1 MRIRDEYL
9 HGSDQTGVVKK
20 IEVTTGTGNNA
31 NKSVIKY
38 TKADSTGGVIEVP
51 IGDITGK
58 AATASKLDNTSAI
71 GSKTTPVYFT
81 ANGVPSTCTYSL
93 NATVPVGTANQVLY
107 YSAPN
112 TLSVQSYATLTSNLD
127 VFTVAT
133 SSAAG
138 KKGLV
143 PAPTANQLGT
153 KNFFLRADGVWTVI
167 ESKAAAQNG
176 TATSLVTTGEK
187 YNWNSAYNWYN
198 SMTSGD
204 TDGIINKWKEVEA
217 FLANYG
223 DSSTLAA
230 ELAKLVTLS
239 TDQTITGVK
248 TFSEVINGSI
258 TGNAGT
264 ATKLKNTVTIN
275 GVTFDGSANITIT
288 ANPNSH
294 NHGNIT
300 NGGAIGTAVNKP
312 IITTTNGVLTTGAF
326 GTTANTF
333 CEGND
338 SRLSDARKNPN
349 ALILGVLNNSGAV
362 VGTDTLYD
370 GSSALSFKVK
380 AGSGITLSQ
389 NTKGEVVITN
399 AAPDVDHN
407 TDTKVKLTATDG
419 TATDRYIPFP
429 ETSISSGS
437 AQELFYQSDFKYNPG
452 TKLFSVPNIAVEE
465 KITVTGTSALGTV
478 TSGVWNGTPIAN
490 DYLAHKSVTI
500 NGSIVNLGESIIV
513 TAVANGG
520 NAGTVGGYS
529 PSDFLLKDEYE
540 TFESIIVSALTD
552 LDNRKIEA
560 SDIPTSLPA
569 NGGHAS
575 TASNVD
581 WSGVTN
587 KPTSFPA
594 NGGNADT
601 VGGYFPSAFVLNTK
615 YEEFKS
621 VVATALTDLNDR
633 KIEASDLP
641 TSLPAN
647 GGNADTATNVEWSGV
662 TNKPSSFTPSSHTH
676 TKSEI
681 TDFPISLPASDVYDW
696 AKAETKPS
704 YTYSEVGAAAAR
716 HTHAKSD
723 IIDFPTSLP
732 ASDVYAWA
740 KAETKPS
747 YSWSEITSKPTNVS
761 AFTND
766 AGYITAS
773 DSKFGNYL
781 PLSGGTVTGNLY
793 LTGLEEGTLDITD
806 NTELLTSY
814 ASNNGFNDTNAK
826 GKVYRRDA
834 IKVYNYIKGKLDSV
848 YSAISHTHTKSDII
862 DFPTSLPANG
872 GTATYLGNS
881 TNHLSYSNLSG
892 VSDKTIN
899 SSTTG
904 YVSYYYNANTISGTG
919 LFTVDTTNSVLT
931 SSGLLKTDTLE
942 ITNTNEAKH
951 IAFNR
956 SSYNYIIAPT
966 NGSID
971 FICSS
976 VVSATGVTAHITSSE
991 ISPGTTNTINLGTS
1005 DFKWKN
1011 VYATTFNGYTL
1022 AAACAKGIDTSI
1034 TNSSSSVNLPTSVA
1048 VASFVEGK
1056 GYLTAHAYSY
1066 GSIDIYDIN
1075 GTKKTSNNTVF
1086 ATVNTETLRLQE
1098 GANIAITAIN
1108 SGTSGGDSIKI
1119 AVTGITSNID
1129 RNGYGQLALWHN
1141 GASSASAILQ
1151 SVTYN
1156 EKLTVK
1162 AGSGID
1168 FSETDSTANNDIWTI
1183 SAIPYNCAIT
1193 LNNNSVKSLIKDSW
1207 SADAQSVYLTSN
1219 GTSSGTS
1226 LAAGTYALWIED
1238 RASASGTPNYYSGT
1252 FTCAGSATA
1261 GRLDEIALHSS
1272 MATSADT
1279 NAPTRIFVATQISG
1293 TSGKHVL
1300 RFCSQDSSTTNHY
1313 LTVKVNRII

>member
-9 HGSDQTGVVKK
+9 HGSDQSGVVKK
-20 IEVTTGTGNNA
+20 IEIAIGTGDNA

-38 TKADSTGGVIEVP
+38 TKADSTGRVVEVP

-93 NATVPVGTANQVLY
+93 NATVPVGAANQVLY

-133 SSAAG
+133 SSTSG

-143 PAPTANQLGT
+143 PAPTANQLGAR
-153 KNFFLRADGVWTVI
+153 NFFLRADGVWAVI
-167 ESKAAAQNG
+167 ESKSAAQNG
-176 TATSLVTTGEK
+176 TDISLVTTGEK

-264 ATKLKNTVTIN
+264 ANKLKNSVTIN
-275 GVTFDGSANITIT
+275 GVAFDGSANITIT

-294 NHGNIT
+294 SHGNIT
-300 NGGAIGTAVNKP
+300 NEGAIGTGANKP

-349 ALILGVLNNSGAV
+349 VLTLGALNSSGAV

-399 AAPDVDHN
+399 AAPDIDHN

-437 AQELFYQSDFKYNPG
+437 ACELFYQSDFKYNPG
-452 TKLFSVPNIAVEE
+452 TKLFSVPNIAIGE

-478 TSGVWNGTPIAN
+478 TSGVWNGTPIGN

-575 TASNVD
+575 TASSVD

-633 KIEASDLP
+633 KIE
-641 TSLPAN
+641 
-647 GGNADTATNVEWSGV
+647 V
-662 TNKPSSFTPSSHTH
+662 
-676 TKSEI
+676 
-681 TDFPISLPASDVYDW
+681 
-696 AKAETKPS
+696 
-704 YTYSEVGAAAAR
+704 
-716 HTHAKSD
+716 SD
-723 IIDFPTSLP
+723 IPTSLP
-732 ASDVYAWA
+732 ASDVYDWA

-747 YSWSEITSKPTNVS
+747 YSWSEITSKPT
-761 AFTND
+761 
-766 AGYITAS
+766 
-773 DSKFGNYL
+773 
-781 PLSGGTVTGNLY
+781 
-793 LTGLEEGTLDITD
+793 
-806 NTELLTSY
+806 
-814 ASNNGFNDTNAK
+814 
-826 GKVYRRDA
+826 
-834 IKVYNYIKGKLDSV
+834 
-848 YSAISHTHTKSDII
+848 
-862 DFPTSLPANG
+862 SLPANG

-881 TNHLSYSNLSG
+881 TNYLSYSNLSG

-899 SSTTG
+899 SSTAG
-904 YVSYYYNANTISGTG
+904 YVSYYYNANTINGTG
-919 LFTVDTTNSVLT
+919 LFTIDTTNSVLT
-931 SSGLLKTDTLE
+931 SSGLLKTNTLE
-942 ITNTNEAKH
+942 ITNTNAVKH

-956 SSYNYIIAPT
+956 DSYNYIIAPS

-971 FICSS
+971 LICSS
-976 VVSATGVTAHITSSE
+976 VVSAAGTTAHITSSE

-1022 AAACAKGIDTSI
+1022 AAACAKGVDTSI
-1034 TNSSSSVNLPTSVA
+1034 TNSSSSINLPTSAA

-1056 GYLTAHAYSY
+1056 GYLTSHAYSY

-1141 GASSASAILQ
+1141 GASSVSATLQ

-1207 SADAQSVYLTSN
+1207 STDAQSVYLTSN

-1313 LTVKVNRII
+1313 LIVKVNRII

>member
-20 IEVTTGTGNNA
+20 IEIAIGTGDNA

-93 NATVPVGTANQVLY
+93 NATIPVGAANQVLY

-133 SSAAG
+133 ASAAG

-143 PAPTANQLGT
+143 PAPAANQLGT

-167 ESKAAAQNG
+167 ESKSAAQNG
-176 TATSLVTTGEK
+176 TDTSLVTTGEK

-258 TGNAGT
+258 TGNAVT
-264 ATKLKNTVTIN
+264 ANKLKNTVTIN
-275 GVTFDGSANITIT
+275 GVAFDGSANITIT

-300 NGGAIGTAVNKP
+300 NEGAIGTAANKP

-349 ALILGVLNNSGAV
+349 ALTLGVLNSSGAV
-362 VGTDTLYD
+362 IGTDTLYD

-389 NTKGEVVITN
+389 STKGEVIITN

-437 AQELFYQSDFKYNPG
+437 DYELYYQSDFKYNPG
-452 TKLFSVPNIAVEE
+452 TKLFSAPNIAVGE
-465 KITVTGTSALGTV
+465 KITVTGTSVLGTV

-575 TASNVD
+575 TASSVD

-633 KIEASDLP
+633 KIEVSDIP

-647 GGNADTATNVEWSGV
+647 GGHADTATNVEWSGV

-681 TDFPISLPASDVYDW
+681 TDFPASLPASDVYDW
-696 AKAETKPS
+696 AKDETKPS
-704 YTYSEVGAAAAR
+704 YTYSEVGAAAAS
-716 HTHAKSD
+716 HTHTKSE

-740 KAETKPS
+740 KADTKPS
-747 YSWSEITSKPTNVS
+747 YSWSEITSK
-761 AFTND
+761 
-766 AGYITAS
+766 
-773 DSKFGNYL
+773 
-781 PLSGGTVTGNLY
+781 
-793 LTGLEEGTLDITD
+793 
-806 NTELLTSY
+806 
-814 ASNNGFNDTNAK
+814 
-826 GKVYRRDA
+826 
-834 IKVYNYIKGKLDSV
+834 
-848 YSAISHTHTKSDII
+848 
-862 DFPTSLPANG
+862 PTSLPANG

-899 SSTTG
+899 SSTAG
-904 YVSYYYNANTISGTG
+904 YVSYYYNANTINGTG

-942 ITNTNEAKH
+942 ITNTNEVKH

-956 SSYNYIIAPT
+956 SSCNYIIAPS

-971 FICSS
+971 LICSS
-976 VVSATGVTAHITSSE
+976 VVSAAGTTAHITSSE

-1011 VYATTFNGYTL
+1011 VYATAVNGYIL
-1022 AAACAKGIDTSI
+1022 AAACAKGVDTSI
-1034 TNSSSSVNLPTSVA
+1034 ANSSSSVNLPTSAA

-1075 GTKKTSNNTVF
+1075 GAKKTSNNTVF

-1098 GANIAITAIN
+1098 GANITITAIN

-1141 GASSASAILQ
+1141 GASSVSATLQ

-1252 FTCAGSATA
+1252 FTCAGSAAA

-1300 RFCSQDSSTTNHY
+1300 RFCSQDSSVTNHY

>member
-1 MRIRDEYL
+1 
-9 HGSDQTGVVKK
+9 
-20 IEVTTGTGNNA
+20 
-31 NKSVIKY
+31 
-38 TKADSTGGVIEVP
+38 
-51 IGDITGK
+51 
-58 AATASKLDNTSAI
+58 
-71 GSKTTPVYFT
+71 
-81 ANGVPSTCTYSL
+81 
-93 NATVPVGTANQVLY
+93 
-107 YSAPN
+107 
-112 TLSVQSYATLTSNLD
+112 
-127 VFTVAT
+127 
-133 SSAAG
+133 
-138 KKGLV
+138 
-143 PAPTANQLGT
+143 
-153 KNFFLRADGVWTVI
+153 
-167 ESKAAAQNG
+167 
-176 TATSLVTTGEK
+176 
-187 YNWNSAYNWYN
+187 
-198 SMTSGD
+198 MTSGD

-264 ATKLKNTVTIN
+264 ATKLKNSVTIN
-275 GVTFDGSANITIT
+275 GVAFDGSANITIT

-294 NHGNIT
+294 SHGNIT
-300 NGGAIGTAVNKP
+300 NGGAIGTAANKP
-312 IITTTNGVLTTGAF
+312 IITTINGVLTTGAF

-349 ALILGVLNNSGAV
+349 ALTLGVLNSSGAV

-389 NTKGEVVITN
+389 STKGEVIITN

-437 AQELFYQSDFKYNPG
+437 DYELYYQSDFKYNPG
-452 TKLFSVPNIAVEE
+452 TKLFSAPNVAVGE
-465 KITVTGTSALGTV
+465 KITVTGTSSLGTV

-633 KIEASDLP
+633 KIE
-641 TSLPAN
+641 
-647 GGNADTATNVEWSGV
+647 V
-662 TNKPSSFTPSSHTH
+662 
-676 TKSEI
+676 
-681 TDFPISLPASDVYDW
+681 
-696 AKAETKPS
+696 
-704 YTYSEVGAAAAR
+704 
-716 HTHAKSD
+716 SD
-723 IIDFPTSLP
+723 IPTSLP
-732 ASDVYAWA
+732 ASDVYDWA

-747 YSWSEITSKPTNVS
+747 YSWSEITSKPT
-761 AFTND
+761 
-766 AGYITAS
+766 
-773 DSKFGNYL
+773 
-781 PLSGGTVTGNLY
+781 
-793 LTGLEEGTLDITD
+793 
-806 NTELLTSY
+806 
-814 ASNNGFNDTNAK
+814 
-826 GKVYRRDA
+826 
-834 IKVYNYIKGKLDSV
+834 
-848 YSAISHTHTKSDII
+848 
-862 DFPTSLPANG
+862 SLPANG

-881 TNHLSYSNLSG
+881 TNYLSYSNLSG

-899 SSTTG
+899 SSTAG
-904 YVSYYYNANTISGTG
+904 YISYYYNANTINGTG
-919 LFTVDTTNSVLT
+919 LFTIDTTNSVLT
-931 SSGLLKTDTLE
+931 SSSLLKTDTLE
-942 ITNTNEAKH
+942 ITNTNAVKH

-956 SSYNYIIAPT
+956 SSCNYIIAPS

-971 FICSS
+971 LICSS
-976 VVSATGVTAHITSSE
+976 VVSAAGTTAHITSSE

-1011 VYATTFNGYTL
+1011 VYATAVNGYIL
-1022 AAACAKGIDTSI
+1022 AAACAKGVDTSI
-1034 TNSSSSVNLPTSVA
+1034 TNSSSSINLPTSAA

-1075 GTKKTSNNTVF
+1075 GAKKTSNNTVF

-1098 GANIAITAIN
+1098 GANITITAIN

-1141 GASSASAILQ
+1141 GASSVSATLQ
-1151 SVTYN
+1151 SATYN

-1183 SAIPYNCAIT
+1183 SAIPYNCAII
-1193 LNNNSVKSLIKDSW
+1193 LNNNSVKSLIKDTW
-1207 SADAQSVYLTSN
+1207 SIDA
-1219 GTSSGTS
+1219 
-1226 LAAGTYALWIED
+1226 
-1238 RASASGTPNYYSGT
+1238 
-1252 FTCAGSATA
+1252 
-1261 GRLDEIALHSS
+1261 
-1272 MATSADT
+1272 
-1279 NAPTRIFVATQISG
+1279 
-1293 TSGKHVL
+1293 
-1300 RFCSQDSSTTNHY
+1300 
-1313 LTVKVNRII
+1313 

>member
-9 HGSDQTGVVKK
+9 HGSDQSGVVKK
-20 IEVTTGTGNNA
+20 IEIAIGTGDNA

-58 AATASKLDNTSAI
+58 AAAASKLDNTSAI

-93 NATVPVGTANQVLY
+93 NATVPVGVTNQVLY

-112 TLSVQSYATLTSNLD
+112 TLDVQSYATLTSNLD

-167 ESKAAAQNG
+167 ESKSAAQNG
-176 TATSLVTTGEK
+176 TDTSLVTTGEK

-264 ATKLKNTVTIN
+264 ATKLKNSVTIN
-275 GVTFDGSANITIT
+275 GVAFDGSANITIT

-294 NHGNIT
+294 IHGNIT
-300 NGGAIGTAVNKP
+300 NEGAIGTTANKP
-312 IITTTNGVLTTGAF
+312 IITTTNGVLTTGTF

-349 ALILGVLNNSGAV
+349 ALTLGVLNSSGAV

-389 NTKGEVVITN
+389 STKGEVVITN

-419 TATDRYIPFP
+419 NATDRYIPFP

-437 AQELFYQSDFKYNPG
+437 DYELFYHSDFKYNPG
-452 TKLFSVPNIAVEE
+452 TKLFSVPNIAVGE
-465 KITVTGTSALGTV
+465 KITITGTSALGTI

-633 KIEASDLP
+633 KIE
-641 TSLPAN
+641 
-647 GGNADTATNVEWSGV
+647 V
-662 TNKPSSFTPSSHTH
+662 
-676 TKSEI
+676 
-681 TDFPISLPASDVYDW
+681 
-696 AKAETKPS
+696 
-704 YTYSEVGAAAAR
+704 
-716 HTHAKSD
+716 SD
-723 IIDFPTSLP
+723 IPTSLP
-732 ASDVYAWA
+732 ASDVYDWA

-747 YSWSEITSKPTNVS
+747 YSWSEITSKPT
-761 AFTND
+761 
-766 AGYITAS
+766 
-773 DSKFGNYL
+773 
-781 PLSGGTVTGNLY
+781 
-793 LTGLEEGTLDITD
+793 
-806 NTELLTSY
+806 
-814 ASNNGFNDTNAK
+814 
-826 GKVYRRDA
+826 
-834 IKVYNYIKGKLDSV
+834 
-848 YSAISHTHTKSDII
+848 
-862 DFPTSLPANG
+862 SLPANG

-881 TNHLSYSNLSG
+881 TNYLSYSNLSG
-892 VSDKTIN
+892 VSNKTIN
-899 SSTTG
+899 SSTAG
-904 YVSYYYNANTISGTG
+904 YVSYYYNANTINGTG
-919 LFTVDTTNSVLT
+919 LFTIDTTNSVLT
-931 SSGLLKTDTLE
+931 SSSLLKTDTLE
-942 ITNTNEAKH
+942 ITNTDGAKH

-956 SSYNYIIAPT
+956 SSYNYIIAPS

-971 FICSS
+971 LICSS
-976 VVSATGVTAHITSSE
+976 VVSATGTTAHITSSE

-1011 VYATTFNGYTL
+1011 IYATAFNGYIL
-1022 AAACAKGIDTSI
+1022 AAACAKGVDTSI
-1034 TNSSSSVNLPTSVA
+1034 TNSSSSMNLPTSAA

-1056 GYLTAHAYSY
+1056 GYLTSHAYSY

-1098 GANIAITAIN
+1098 GANIAITATN

-1141 GASSASAILQ
+1141 GASSVSAILQ

-1156 EKLTVK
+1156 ELLTVK

-1193 LNNNSVKSLIKDSW
+1193 LNANSTKSLIKDSW
-1207 SADAQSVYLTSN
+1207 STDAQSVYLTSN

-1238 RASASGTPNYYSGT
+1238 RASSTGTPNYYSGT

-1293 TSGKHVL
+1293 TSGKHIL